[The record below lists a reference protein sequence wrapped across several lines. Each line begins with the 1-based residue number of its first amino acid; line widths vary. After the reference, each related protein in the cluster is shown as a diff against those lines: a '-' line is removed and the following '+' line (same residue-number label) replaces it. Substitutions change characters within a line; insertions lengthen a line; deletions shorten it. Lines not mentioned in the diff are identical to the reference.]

1 MEQLNFLIPLQNKCF
16 LSTKRMESL
25 KGKLPTKIV
34 LQEHLKLERRLMKE
48 VENYTPEPFKISLS
62 KEEMSEILKEINSK
76 GKYGLPYVYLLT
88 TSEALP
94 VAVISEIIVDNQLNI
109 EDER

>member
-1 MEQLNFLIPLQNKCF
+1 MEQLNFLIPMQNKCF

-48 VENYTPEPFKISLS
+48 VENYTPEPFKVSLS
-62 KEEMSEILKEINSK
+62 KEEMDEVLSEINKR

-94 VAVISEIIVDNQLNI
+94 VAVISEIIVENETGGEPI
-109 EDER
+109 